1 VKVDV
6 QEPAHDDL
14 VRQFR
19 YYLLT
24 CNLPDIALRFEDAVE
39 QTIRSLCQTPLIGPH
54 YPLVNKQLQNLRSWP
69 IIGFEAI
76 KIYYVVDQDVDTIH
90 IIRVIHGKR
99 DVKNILEET
108 Q

>member
-1 VKVDV
+1 VKIDL
-6 QEPAHDDL
+6 QEPAHNDL

-24 CNLPDIALRFEDAVE
+24 CNLPGIALRFEDAVE
-39 QTIRSLCQTPLIGPH
+39 QTIRSLCQMPLIGPH
-54 YPLVNKQLQNLRSWP
+54 YPLANKQLQNLRSWP

-76 KIYYVVDQDVDTIH
+76 RIYYVVDQDMDTIH
-90 IIRVIHGKR
+90 IIRAIHSKR
-99 DVKNILEET
+99 DVRNILEGT